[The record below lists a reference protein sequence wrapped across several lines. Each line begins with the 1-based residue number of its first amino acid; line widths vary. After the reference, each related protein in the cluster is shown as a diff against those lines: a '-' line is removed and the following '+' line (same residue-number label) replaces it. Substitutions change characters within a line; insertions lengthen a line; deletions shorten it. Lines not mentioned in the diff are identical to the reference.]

1 MDIKIFSMR
10 GCPHCVNLKNK
21 LKEENIEFTEYD
33 IDEHSE
39 MYDKFSKI
47 VGNEFLPA
55 ILIGKTAYVP
65 EKSFKTIDQA
75 VGLIKDHLD

>member
-65 EKSFKTIDQA
+65 EKSFKTIDKA
-75 VGLIKDHLD
+75 VELIKSHLD

>member
-65 EKSFKTIDQA
+65 EKSFKTIDKA
-75 VGLIKDHLD
+75 VELIKDHLD

>member
-65 EKSFKTIDQA
+65 EKSFKTIDKA
-75 VGLIKDHLD
+75 VELIKSHLG